1 MVGVHFGEF
10 RFLTDAFHH
19 PVEFVATNW
28 SGVEPNFVVII
39 PLRFLSRILKESIA
53 LRIEFGDVKLQSFIS
68 VVLFRCFVHSC
79 QFFAAGY
86 ITHSSGMVFCRF
98 IMCHCDKSSS

>member
-10 RFLTDAFHH
+10 RFLTDDFHH

-28 SGVEPNFVVII
+28 SGVEPNFIVII
-39 PLRFLSRILKESIA
+39 PLRILSRILKESIA
-53 LRIEFGDVKLQSFIS
+53 LRIEFGHVKLQSFVS

-79 QFFAAGY
+79 QFFFSL
-86 ITHSSGMVFCRF
+86 H
-98 IMCHCDKSSS
+98 HEPL